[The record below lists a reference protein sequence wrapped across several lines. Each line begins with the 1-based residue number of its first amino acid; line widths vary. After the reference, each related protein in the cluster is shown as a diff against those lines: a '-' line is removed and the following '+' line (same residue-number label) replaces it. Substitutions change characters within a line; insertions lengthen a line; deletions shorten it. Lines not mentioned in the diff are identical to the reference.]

1 MPLVTRVGPG
11 NTLKGGV
18 GGWGGMSMQRARRTS
33 LVALGEVLVHLTR
46 AEDDSSVRPFLLER
60 IALFK
65 NI

>member
-1 MPLVTRVGPG
+1 
-11 NTLKGGV
+11 
-18 GGWGGMSMQRARRTS
+18 MQRARRTS
-33 LVALGEVLVHLTR
+33 LVVLGEVLVHLTR